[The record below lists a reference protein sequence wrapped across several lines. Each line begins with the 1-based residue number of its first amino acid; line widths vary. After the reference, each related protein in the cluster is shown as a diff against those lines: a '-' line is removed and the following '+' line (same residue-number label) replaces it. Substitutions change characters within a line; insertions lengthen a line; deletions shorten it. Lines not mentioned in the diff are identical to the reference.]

1 MPTIKDVAREAGV
14 AQGTVSNVLNGRGNV
29 SSEKIRLVEE
39 AAARIGYVTN
49 RRAKVLRSG
58 RSNTL
63 GVLLPNLSDK
73 RYVDFYDSFKLHAL
87 DKGFSVNLYLLSD
100 DASREPQL
108 AELMRTEMISGVA
121 TFGYQL
127 PDQPNPY
134 KSAGFSD
141 NQILYIQNQHE
152 GGGYI
157 GFDYRRAGREL
168 GEQIAKR
175 NMKNVL
181 LVTEDIQYSSQKG
194 FFDSFM
200 VAATATSCN
209 VTHIQTSAQRRHLQ
223 FLEVLGQNSNYDAVF
238 FTNYGFAET
247 FMNTIINFYPK
258 FKKNIYTLSP
268 LFTLPVR
275 DYKSYELN
283 YRLLGKHAAEQL
295 IYQCKHKNVE
305 LCNETLENDG
315 LSDWTGGVHISGERK
330 RLTVLTLDSPT
341 ARAMESVTHLYTEHS
356 NVEVKI
362 AISSYDSVYE
372 TLPELGESSSFDVL
386 RLHHTWMPTFGDR
399 VFYPLKELDP
409 DIESIFSKFLPG
421 LNKQFMSVDGTLYAL
436 PETLSA
442 QILLYRK
449 DLFENPA
456 LQRLYKERYKGEL
469 KPPKDFYEYN
479 QVASF
484 FTRANNPDSPV
495 CYGTTLALGSSSVA
509 SAEFLTRYFSHI
521 NTLFAEDGSLFPDI
535 RIARLAMQELKE
547 ASSYAPRRHSHW
559 WLEAARQFASGN
571 TAMTMLYSNYASEI
585 LLEGAKVSNCIGCAP
600 IPGGNPQLGGGSLG
614 VCRGSLHKEEAL
626 DFIKWMCSE
635 KVATAMTFLGGV
647 SPCIKTYENYEVID
661 TYPWLALSK
670 ESIEKSNIINVPPN
684 YVGYFDERR
693 FSRILGSAVNNVIS
707 EIMTID
713 QALARAQKAYQKQF
727 SQDWPMQ

>member
-1 MPTIKDVAREAGV
+1 MPTMKDVAREAGV

-49 RRAKVLRSG
+49 RRARILRSG
-58 RSNTL
+58 HSNTL

-73 RYVDFYDSFKLHAL
+73 CYVDFYHSFELHAL
-87 DKGFSVNLYLLSD
+87 DNGYSVNLYLLSD
-100 DASREPQL
+100 DPSRESQL
-108 AELMRTEMISGVA
+108 AEMMRTEMIAGVA

-134 KSAGFSD
+134 KAAGFAD
-141 NQILYIQNQHE
+141 NQVLYVQNHHH

-168 GEQIAKR
+168 GEEIARHK
-175 NMKNVL
+175 MTNVL
-181 LVTEDIQYSSQKG
+181 LVTEDIQYSSQKS
-194 FFDSFM
+194 FFDAFM
-200 VAATATSCN
+200 VAATVTSCN

-223 FLEVLGQNSNYDAVF
+223 FLEALSQNSNYDAVF

-247 FMNTIINFYPK
+247 FMNTILNFYPK
-258 FKKNIYTLSP
+258 FKKSIYTLSP

-275 DYKSYELN
+275 DYRNYELN
-283 YRLLGKHAAEQL
+283 YRLLGKHASERLIEQ
-295 IYQCKHKNVE
+295 CRRKNGE

-330 RLTVLTLDSPT
+330 KLTVLTLDSPT
-341 ARAMESVTHLYTEHS
+341 ARAMESISHLYTEHS

-372 TLPELGESSSFDVL
+372 ILPELGESSSFDVL

-409 DIESIFSKFLPG
+409 DIEKIFAKFLPG
-421 LNKQFMSVDGTLYAL
+421 LNRKFMFVDDTLYAL

-449 DLFENPA
+449 DLFDNPT
-456 LQRLYKERYKGEL
+456 LQRLYKEQYKGEL
-469 KPPKDFYEYN
+469 QPPKDFYAYN

-484 FTRANNPDSPV
+484 FTRSCNPDSPV
-495 CYGTTLALGSSSVA
+495 NYGTTLALGSSSLA
-509 SAEFLTRYFSHI
+509 AAEFLTRYFSHST
-521 NTLFAEDGSLFPDI
+521 TLFAPDGSLFPSFG
-535 RIARLAMQELKE
+535 IACMAMQELAE
-547 ASSYAPRRHSHW
+547 AVQFAPRRHSHW
-559 WLEAARQFASGN
+559 WLEAARQFASGD

-614 VCRGSLHKEEAL
+614 VCRGSKNKAEAL

-647 SPCIKTYENYEVID
+647 SPCIRTYDNYEVVD

-670 ESIEKSNIINVPPN
+670 ASIEKSNTEVVPPN
-684 YVGYFDERR
+684 YPGHFDERGFNR
-693 FSRILGSAVNNVIS
+693 VLGSAVNNVIS
-707 EIMTID
+707 GIMTVE
-713 QALARAQKAYQKQF
+713 QAITHAQEAYRKRF
-727 SQDWPMQ
+727 LG

>member
-1 MPTIKDVAREAGV
+1 MPTMKDVAREAGV

-39 AAARIGYVTN
+39 AAARIGYVAN
-49 RRAKVLRSG
+49 RRARVLRSG

-63 GVLLPNLSDK
+63 GVLLPNLDDK
-73 RYVDFYDSFKLHAL
+73 RYVDFYDSFKLHAM
-87 DKGFSVNLYLLSD
+87 DTGYSVNLYLLSD
-100 DASREPQL
+100 DPSREPQL
-108 AELMRTEMISGVA
+108 AELMRTEMIAGVA

-134 KSAGFSD
+134 RAAGFLD
-141 NQILYIQNQHE
+141 NQILYIQNQHD

-181 LVTEDIQYSSQKG
+181 LVTEDIQYSSQKS
-194 FFDSFM
+194 FFDAFM
-200 VAATATSCN
+200 VAATVTSCN

-223 FLEVLGQNSNYDAVF
+223 FLEVLGQDSNYDAVF

-283 YRLLGKHAAEQL
+283 YRLLGKHAAERL
-295 IYQCKHKNVE
+295 IAQCRHKNAE

-330 RLTVLTLDSPT
+330 HLNVLTLDSPT
-341 ARAMESVTHLYTEHS
+341 ARAMESITHLYTEHS

-362 AISSYDSVYE
+362 AISSYDSVSE
-372 TLPELGESSSFDVL
+372 SLPELGESSSFDVL

-409 DIESIFSKFLPG
+409 NIENLFTKFLPG
-421 LNKQFMSVDGTLYAL
+421 LNKQFMAVDGVLYAL

-449 DLFENPA
+449 DLFENPT
-456 LQRLYKERYKGEL
+456 LQRLYKEQYKGEL
-469 KPPKDFYEYN
+469 QPPQDFYEYN

-484 FTRANNPDSPV
+484 FTRSCNPDSPV
-495 CYGTTLALGSSSVA
+495 IYGTTLALGSSSVA
-509 SAEFLTRYFSHI
+509 AAEFLTRYFSHTH
-521 NTLFAEDGSLFPDI
+521 TLFAPDGSLFPQAG
-535 RIARLAMQELKE
+535 IACRAMQELAE
-547 ASSYAPRRHSHW
+547 AAPFAPRRHSHW
-559 WLEAARQFASGN
+559 WLEAARQFAAGN

-600 IPGGNPQLGGGSLG
+600 IPGGNPQIGGGSLG
-614 VCRGSLHKEEAL
+614 VCRGSQHKEEAL

-647 SPCIKTYENYEVID
+647 SPCIRTYDNYEVVD

-670 ESIEKSNIINVPPN
+670 DSIERSDTEAVPPH
-684 YVGYFDERR
+684 YPGHFDERG
-693 FSRILGSAVNNVIS
+693 FNRILGSAVNNVIS
-707 EIMTID
+707 GIMTVE
-713 QALARAQKAYQKQF
+713 QAIAHAQAAYRRRFMPGQ
-727 SQDWPMQ
+727 